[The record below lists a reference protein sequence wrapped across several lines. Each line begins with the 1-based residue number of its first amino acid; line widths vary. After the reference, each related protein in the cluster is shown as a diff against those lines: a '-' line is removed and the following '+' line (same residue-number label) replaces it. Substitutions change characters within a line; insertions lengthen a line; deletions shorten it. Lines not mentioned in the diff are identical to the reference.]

1 MVYFELFW
9 PHRLTARTSAFHAG
23 NRGSIPRGVTN
34 LRSSVID
41 SGAMDKVVDVSA
53 KLSKKLIGHLYN
65 KY

>member
-1 MVYFELFW
+1 MGTSSTFSKTSF
-9 PHRLTARTSAFHAG
+9 HFLTIFSSVFHSRYNG
-23 NRGSIPRGVTN
+23 LTN